1 MYSKIHELK
10 RLNLKISQIARHVG
24 VSRNT
29 IYKYID
35 MTPEE
40 FQQYLERSGTR
51 RKKLDGYKS
60 KILGWLKKYPDLST
74 AQIYDWLNETYPE
87 MDVCERT
94 VGNLVNQLRKEYA
107 IPKTVSKAI

>member
-1 MYSKIHELK
+1 MNREERWQMYSKIHELK

-40 FQQYLERSGTR
+40 FQQCLERRETR
-51 RKKLDGYKS
+51 KKKLDNYKG
-60 KILGWLKKYPDLST
+60 KILGWLKEYPDLSA
-74 AQIYDWLNETYPE
+74 AQVYDWLQEQYTE
-87 MDVCERT
+87 IDVCERT
-94 VGNLVNQLRKEYA
+94 VGALN
-107 IPKTVSKAI
+107 P